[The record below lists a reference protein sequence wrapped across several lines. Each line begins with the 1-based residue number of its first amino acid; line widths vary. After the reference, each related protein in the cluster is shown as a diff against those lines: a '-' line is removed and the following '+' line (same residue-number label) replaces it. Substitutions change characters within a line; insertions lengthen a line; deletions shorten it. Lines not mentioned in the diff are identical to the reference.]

1 MDRSF
6 LSRPEVIAASR
17 AFVCVRLATYEDAD
31 EARFLK
37 RFLRTRSGE
46 VENSVFGLLAPDGT
60 TKLTRP
66 ARGTEQVYPDAAAM
80 AADMRRV
87 AGQYSPRA
95 AIDSLPLVAGP
106 RLALDVAA
114 ADGRPLVVVLAT
126 DAAAR
131 RRQVDALAKLAWTEK
146 LIGRFVYSEGTATEV
161 PGVPGIAPDAGVVVI
176 APDTFGQKGTVL
188 RPIAA
193 DAPAEKLAEALRAA
207 ADEYKAPAKAF
218 RTHVQDG
225 HRTGVYWDT
234 RVPVTDPMEHAA
246 RERGRRVAQ
255 PPKE

>member
-37 RFLRTRSGE
+37 AFLRTRSGE

-60 TKLTRP
+60 TKLTRA
-66 ARGTEQVYPDAAAM
+66 ARGTGQVYTDAAAM

-87 AGQYSPRA
+87 AGHYSPTA

-114 ADGRPLVVVLAT
+114 ADGRPLVVILGT
-126 DAAAR
+126 DMAAR
-131 RRQVDALAKLAWTEK
+131 QRLVESVAKLAWTDE
-146 LIGRFVYSEGTATEV
+146 LIGRF
-161 PGVPGIAPDAGVVVI
+161 
-176 APDTFGQKGTVL
+176 
-188 RPIAA
+188 
-193 DAPAEKLAEALRAA
+193 
-207 ADEYKAPAKAF
+207 
-218 RTHVQDG
+218 
-225 HRTGVYWDT
+225 
-234 RVPVTDPMEHAA
+234 
-246 RERGRRVAQ
+246 
-255 PPKE
+255 

>member
-6 LSRPEVIAASR
+6 LSRPEVVAASR

-37 RFLRTRSGE
+37 EFLRTRSGE
-46 VENSVFGLLAPDGT
+46 VENSVFGLLAPDGA
-60 TKLTRP
+60 TKLTRA
-66 ARGTEQVYPDAAAM
+66 ARGTGQVYSDAAAM
-80 AADMRRV
+80 AADMKRV
-87 AGQYSPRA
+87 AGRYSPKA

-114 ADGRPLVVVLAT
+114 ADGRPLVVILGK
-126 DAAAR
+126 DGPAR
-131 RRQVDALAKLAWTEK
+131 RRLVEAVAKLAWTEE
-146 LIGRFVYSEGTATEV
+146 LVGRFTYTEGEV
-161 PGVPGIAPDAGVVVI
+161 KDLPGVSGIALEAGVVVV

-188 RPIAA
+188 RQVVA
-193 DAPAEKLAEALRAA
+193 DAPAEKIAEALRAA

-218 RTHVQDG
+218 RTHVQEG
-225 HRTGVYWDT
+225 HRQGVYWDT